1 MIYLKKAD
9 IEVDM
14 ILKLLLA
21 LIILLIVIGLI
32 FMIKNKSFSTLKKVF
47 DILRFGR

>member
-32 FMIKNKSFSTLKKVF
+32 FMIKNKSFSTLKNVF
-47 DILRFGR
+47 DILRFGS